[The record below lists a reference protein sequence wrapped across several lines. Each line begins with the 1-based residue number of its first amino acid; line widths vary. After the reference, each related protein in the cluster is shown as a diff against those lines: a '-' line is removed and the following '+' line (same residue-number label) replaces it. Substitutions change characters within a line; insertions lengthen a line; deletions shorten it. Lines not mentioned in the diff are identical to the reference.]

1 MKKLLLIL
9 VTILTVA
16 SVQAQNRN
24 TPGITE
30 NNLRTG
36 DTVTI
41 CVENNNKVRTY
52 LTLNDRNQFI
62 THTEPNDNS
71 LWRIV
76 YCEYQVFD
84 WGNQNTYQFQH
95 LKTGLYLRVNAQS
108 LQRAT
113 LELTDAA
120 NSVATFCQNNPSGE
134 SGVYEQRRLHYYYT
148 QGNNNASFVIT
159 INNNAWTLTPNLDPD
174 SNRDDNRNKN
184 TYIEKWTKHSE
195 ASFNAYFS
203 PENYDF
209 KLAKTNDEAEAQTK
223 QIRLVFD
230 LVDESY
236 VQCKRSNVT
245 DKKLLVES
253 KSESDL
259 NVLASK
265 GITPTFQ
272 WKSSKTATSTLT
284 KSNYTATAEQKQFV
298 SKMWEVLPSVF
309 EPSHYEDYQRIF
321 EGLLSIS
328 EMDMNEN
335 PKTILLVNELLHIL
349 ISDAYL

>member
-16 SVQAQNRN
+16 SVQAQNRT
-24 TPGITE
+24 TPNKTE
-30 NNLRTG
+30 NNLITG

-41 CVENNNKVRTY
+41 CVENNRVRTY

-84 WGNQNTYQFQH
+84 WGNQNIYQFQH

-113 LELTDAA
+113 LELTTEA
-120 NSVATFCQNNPSGE
+120 NSVATFCQNDPSSDQ
-134 SGVYEQRRLHYYYT
+134 SGAYEQRRLHYYYT
-148 QGNNNASFVIT
+148 QGNNNSSFIIT
-159 INNNAWTLTPNLDPD
+159 INNNAWALNNATNINPT
-174 SNRDDNRNKN
+174 
-184 TYIEKWTKHSE
+184 TYIEKWTKHSKT
-195 ASFNAYFS
+195 SFNAYFS

-209 KLAKTNDEAEAQTK
+209 KLAKTDDDARAQTK
-223 QIRLVFD
+223 QVRFVFD

-253 KSESDL
+253 NSESDL
-259 NVLASK
+259 NVLK
-265 GITPTFQ
+265 DLDIIPTFQ
-272 WKSSKTATSTLT
+272 WKSSKTATSILK
-284 KSNYTATAEQKQFV
+284 KSNYT
-298 SKMWEVLPSVF
+298 
-309 EPSHYEDYQRIF
+309 
-321 EGLLSIS
+321 
-328 EMDMNEN
+328 
-335 PKTILLVNELLHIL
+335 
-349 ISDAYL
+349 